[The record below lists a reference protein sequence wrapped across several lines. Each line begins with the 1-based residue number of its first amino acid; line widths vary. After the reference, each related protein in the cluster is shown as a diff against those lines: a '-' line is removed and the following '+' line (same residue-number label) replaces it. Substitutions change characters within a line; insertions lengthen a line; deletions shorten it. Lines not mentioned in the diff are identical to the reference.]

1 MATYAI
7 GDVQGCDD
15 ELGELLRKIHFQPDR
30 DTLWFTGDIVNRGPR
45 SLEALR
51 RVHALRDNAT
61 VVLGNHDLHL
71 LALAR
76 SQADRFKRGDTLD
89 AILDAS
95 DRETLLDWL
104 QSRPLLHHDSAL
116 EVTMVHA
123 GLPPQWDL
131 DAARSAAREV
141 ENALRRDAPSVYGHM
156 YGDGPDRWNPA
167 LKGYDRLRFAINCF
181 TRLRYCSAD
190 GRINVKLK
198 DAPDDVKAPW
208 MPWFRVPGR
217 ASAGM
222 RIVCGHWSTLGWN
235 VENNVHSLDTGCVW
249 GGSLTA
255 LRLDV
260 DDKPVSIACRSHRE
274 PGKHS

>member
-15 ELGELLRKIHFQPDR
+15 ELGELLRRIRFRPDR

-45 SLEALR
+45 SLDAMR

-76 SQADRFKRGDTLD
+76 SHADRRKKSDTLD
-89 AILDAS
+89 DILQAA
-95 DRETLLDWL
+95 DREALLDWL
-104 QSRPLLHHDSAL
+104 QLRPLLHHDPAL
-116 EVTMVHA
+116 GFTMVHA

-131 DAARSAAREV
+131 DIAQSTAREV
-141 ENALRRDAPSVYGHM
+141 EEALRRDATGVYEHM
-156 YGDGPDRWNPA
+156 YGDSPDRWSPA
-167 LKGYDRLRFAINCF
+167 LAGYDRLRFAINCF

-198 DAPDDVKAPW
+198 DAPHEVQPPW
-208 MPWFRVPGR
+208 MPWFQAPQR
-217 ASAGM
+217 ASAGL
-222 RIVCGHWSTLGWN
+222 RIVCGHWSTLGWH
-235 VENNVHSLDTGCVW
+235 VENDVYSIDTGCVW

-260 DDKPVSIACRSHRE
+260 DSTPVTIPCRSHRQ
-274 PGKHS
+274 PGKDG